1 MRVRNQSDDL
11 LSHTGSANLGEDYIQ
26 GWRHGL
32 HLHRSKICGRWGM
45 SEEDT
50 KSKVGALQSE
60 HNADK
65 NGTRVLTIQGGLHF
79 FSRTPKPDRCPV

>member
-45 SEEDT
+45 SDEDT
-50 KSKVGALQSE
+50 KSNVSALQSE

-79 FSRTPKPDRCPV
+79 FASGPVPV